1 MAVYTA
7 TVRWERGGQK
17 FSDGKFSRGH
27 VWEFDGGA
35 RIAASSSPH
44 LVRLPYSVAENVD
57 PEEAFVASAS
67 SCHMLFF
74 LFLAQKAGFVV
85 ENYRDD
91 AEGIMGQN
99 EEGRMAMTRIRLQP
113 KVQYAGSAPD
123 PAAEAAL
130 HHKAHEACFISN
142 SVKTRIETL
151 LGD

>member
-99 EEGRMAMTRIRLQP
+99 EEGRMAMTRIRLKP

>member
-35 RIAASSSPH
+35 SIAASSSPH

-142 SVKTRIETL
+142 SVKTRIVTL

>member
-142 SVKTRIETL
+142 SVKTRIKTL

>member
-35 RIAASSSPH
+35 SIAASSSPH

>member
-35 RIAASSSPH
+35 SIAASASPH

>member
-35 RIAASSSPH
+35 SIAASASPH

-99 EEGRMAMTRIRLQP
+99 EEGRMAMTRIRLNP

>member
-35 RIAASSSPH
+35 SIAASSSPH

-142 SVKTRIETL
+142 SVKTRIKTL

>member
-35 RIAASSSPH
+35 SIAASASPH

-142 SVKTRIETL
+142 SVKTRIVTL